1 MDVDALELTVRI
13 PNQNL
18 EHFVR
23 RIVREELLR
32 LLDRQPSI
40 AENGQQEGE
49 ADEAGDELLLLDALA
64 VLEEYGDRPETW
76 MSWTDFEAELVR
88 AEAAGELPD

>member
-1 MDVDALELTVRI
+1 MYADALELTVRI

-32 LLDRQPSI
+32 LLDKQPSI
-40 AENGQQEGE
+40 AENWQHEGE
-49 ADEAGDELLLLDALA
+49 SDEAGDELLLQDALA

-76 MSWTDFEAELVR
+76 MSWADFEAELER